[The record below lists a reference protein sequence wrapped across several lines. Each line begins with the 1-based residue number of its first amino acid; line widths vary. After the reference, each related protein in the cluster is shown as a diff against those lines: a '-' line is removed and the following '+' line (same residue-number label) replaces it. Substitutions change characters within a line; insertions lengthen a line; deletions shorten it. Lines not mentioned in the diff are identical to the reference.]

1 MPRVK
6 NKSKQIDYKINDT
19 KAYLIGALKQNKIKQ
34 ASIAEELGITQQGFS
49 YRLREGTLTQKDLL
63 VIFRRLE
70 TPDEKIVSLMTIR

>member
-19 KAYLIGALKQNKIKQ
+19 KAYLIGALKQKKINH
-34 ASIAEELGITQQGFS
+34 ASIAEELGITQQAFS
-49 YRLREGTLTQKDLL
+49 YKLREGTLTQKDLL
-63 VIFRRLE
+63 VVFGRLE